1 MRTTFLLRS
10 AALALVL
17 AAPLATVANAGDHSG
32 NQWRDD
38 DDNRRVA
45 TVYEH
50 ANPALVQMELDV
62 YRADTGTSQTATM
75 SQSSSNRF

>member
-1 MRTTFLLRS
+1 MRTNFLRS

-17 AAPLATVANAGDHSG
+17 VAPLATIAKAGDHSG

-62 YRADTGTSQTATM
+62 YRADTGKSQTAIVPQPSTD
-75 SQSSSNRF
+75 RF